1 MSTKE
6 NDLWTWSDKHS
17 PVWENIKGSVRTVPE
32 ERKSILKLV
41 ASTTRGA
48 GITRSSSIV
57 VTSMTSADNLHSFL
71 LTDMWPGLLL
81 GGHLFHSRETQ
92 TLLDPNS
99 KGSTHIVTKFMDYTG
114 VRKCD
119 IIHENDAYQCLPCNL
134 VWMHVKMRSTLE
146 GIQGSRSIHDL
157 SSFYGIR
164 PQILLLF
171 WNNSAKWGVILSL
184 FSFHLH
190 VDTIGI
196 QSQELGQIA
205 GLSENRLW
213 GTPPQKINKSRPDAK
228 RQKMHF

>member
-1 MSTKE
+1 MDMVGQAFSCLGE
-6 NDLWTWSDKHS
+6 HQGVRPNSSGGEEIHLEACSLNYEGSWDHEEQQQHCCHFHDFCWQSALFPFDRYVTW
-17 PVWENIKGSVRTVPE
+17 P
-32 ERKSILKLV
+32 
-41 ASTTRGA
+41 
-48 GITRSSSIV
+48 
-57 VTSMTSADNLHSFL
+57 
-71 LTDMWPGLLL
+71 LL

-184 FSFHLH
+184 FSFQLH
-190 VDTIGI
+190 VNTIGI
-196 QSQELGQIA
+196 QWQELGQIA